1 MPFEAMT
8 SDGTTK
14 RQKQRRIDFYAQHGV
29 TVVAFLS
36 FWQPVHQGCSLHGT
50 EVPSMLW
57 RVVISPVEP

>member
-29 TVVAFLS
+29 TVVAFLP
-36 FWQPVHQGCSLHGT
+36 FWQLVHQGCSLHST
-50 EVPSMLW
+50 EVPSML
-57 RVVISPVEP
+57 